1 VPVAAG
7 GAATPVRTAL
17 VTGVVAVADEEDD
30 ADAEEELKEE
40 MEADRDAE
48 DDTIDL
54 LADDATEI
62 DDEALEIEVDDEESG
77 LLMLEAVDDEESGLL
92 MLEAVDEE
100 SGLLEEVD
108 EESGLLEEVDEEA
121 ALELETATADDTA
134 GGTQLTVVA
143 PPHVGRA
150 YTLMRKEPP
159 QGVKPSPLQVIEHVE
174 SATFLSPENVE
185 PQKH

>member
-1 VPVAAG
+1 
-7 GAATPVRTAL
+7 
-17 VTGVVAVADEEDD
+17 VADEEDD

-77 LLMLEAVDDEESGLL
+77 LLMLEAVD
-92 MLEAVDEE
+92 EE
-100 SGLLEEVD
+100 SGLLEGVD